1 MPTSA
6 RSRTWPTRRAR
17 QKGVTLIELLIAL
30 SVLSMSA
37 LIAASAM
44 NAGLPQSAVNQAAE
58 LLVSDLKRARLD
70 AQKTGEDAVIKISPD
85 SYELAGG
92 EVRHPGRGVTL
103 ETDAAQREIAFSR
116 SFAHQGGAVT
126 VTKGGRRAVIIV
138 HPITGKVERVE

>member
-1 MPTSA
+1 MPISA
-6 RSRTWPTRRAR
+6 KSNILPEPCWR
-17 QKGVTLIELLIAL
+17 QRGVTLVELLIAL

-44 NAGLPQSAVNQAAE
+44 NAGLPQHAVNQAAE

-70 AQKTGEDAVIKISPD
+70 AGKTGEDRIIRISAD

-126 VTKGGRRAVIIV
+126 VTKGDRRAVIIV